1 MQAFPVHRLPQALA
15 ALSLVGALVGSAPL
29 AAQAPLL
36 APVGGGAAGC
46 STEVLL
52 YVDKTES
59 TNARETARAVLRQL
73 NDDAANPAR
82 AGFTGPV
89 SVTVFGFAGELPI
102 STFDGVP
109 LPFEDKRPPAQQI
122 PGTDPTG
129 LTDLLDRTLL
139 QEPSSARTLAPDYL
153 ALFDHITE
161 TARSRP
167 TIASRRVFIV
177 ISDFSTRRGEASH
190 ENALPSQVA
199 QRLTK
204 LRQQLVAS
212 GKQRLLAIRTQPRQ
226 EPSPSLQND
235 LLGSLANNFPL
246 VEDPAKVPT
255 SVDEILKDDT
265 PLELA
270 LTFNPQTSVYSLT
283 LANPSCS
290 ERTNIEY
297 HTRAAG
303 NDARLALP
311 WCPPRLRPG
320 EAGTC
325 TFAPTQIVLPP
336 LADSCL
342 EVWLRAQSIVGG
354 NTAPGTTPEQVIGSA
369 NQPIT
374 VGNCVFL
381 SRLDVD
387 LAKRLNSSQDLA
399 ECARA
404 AGPSSSSNDRLVAC
418 LRLRGHV
425 EGPARLRLRR
435 ADDPAAAPLMD
446 RPLQPPVFNGP
457 AFDGAERT
465 LPVFFSAER
474 WRQSWMC
481 SVAADPSD
489 KKITAEIVSSAGVV
503 LATGPLGRIL
513 PQGRND
519 DPADFLRKLLP
530 ALLILL
536 LIAGV
541 AANYLRTASLEMLDA
556 ALLVLGVGLLVVAFI
571 AYQESGLGGAY
582 SAFFAAYAPILV
594 TVGLILLALCFGSL
608 YAKGFFDR
616 QLTARGKLSLSAK
629 VPLPERRRRRS
640 RRTWLTVGIVLL
652 LVIGVS
658 LLLWLYP
665 RQFEECRYSLIDL
678 PTNTAVPPINL
689 PPTAAGP

>member
-1 MQAFPVHRLPQALA
+1 MDGSATAMRTFPVHRFHQALA
-15 ALSLVGALVGSAPL
+15 ALSLAVVSVGSAPL
-29 AAQAPLL
+29 GAQALPL
-36 APVGGGAAGC
+36 APVGGAAGC

-59 TNARETARAVLRQL
+59 TNARDTARAVLTQL
-73 NDDAANPAR
+73 SADAINPAPAR
-82 AGFTGPV
+82 FAGPV

-102 STFDGVP
+102 STFDSVP
-109 LPFEDKRPPAQQI
+109 LPFTSPQA
-122 PGTDPTG
+122 
-129 LTDLLDRTLL
+129 LTDLLDRTIL

-167 TIASRRVFIV
+167 TIASRRIFIV
-177 ISDFSTRRGEASH
+177 ISDFSTRRGEALH

-199 QRLTK
+199 QRLTS

-212 GKQRLLAIRTQPRQ
+212 GKQRLLAVRTQPRQ

-255 SVDEILKDDT
+255 TVDEILADDS

-342 EVWLRAQSIVGG
+342 EVWLRAHSTVGG
-354 NTAPGTTPEQVIGSA
+354 TTQQVIGSA

-387 LAKRLNSSQDLA
+387 LAKRLNGNQDLA

-404 AGPSSSSNDRLVAC
+404 AGPSESLSSNDRLVAC

-435 ADDPAAAPLMD
+435 DDLPAAPPLMD

-465 LPVFFSAER
+465 LPVFFSVER

-481 SVAADPSD
+481 SVLAGPDQ
-489 KKITAEIVSSAGVV
+489 KKITAEILSPAGVV

-530 ALLILL
+530 PLLILL
-536 LIAGV
+536 LLAGV

-556 ALLVLGVGLLVVAFI
+556 ALLILGTGLLVVAFI

-582 SAFFAAYAPILV
+582 ASFFAAYAPILISA
-594 TVGLILLALCFGSL
+594 GLILLALCFGSL

-616 QLTARGKLSLSAK
+616 QLTARGKHSLSAK

-640 RRTWLTVGIVLL
+640 QRTWLTVGIVLL
-652 LVIGVS
+652 LVVGVVI
-658 LLLWLYP
+658 LLWLYP
-665 RQFEECRYSLIDL
+665 RQFEECRYSLVDL